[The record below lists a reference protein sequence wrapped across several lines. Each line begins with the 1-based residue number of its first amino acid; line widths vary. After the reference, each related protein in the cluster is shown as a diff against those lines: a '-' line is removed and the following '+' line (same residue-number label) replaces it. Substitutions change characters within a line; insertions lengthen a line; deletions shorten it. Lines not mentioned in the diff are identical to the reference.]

1 MLGTDIVVLGHLLT
15 PRGRVGLD
23 KIERSCS
30 EIPEAQAS
38 PRDAHHQVRALAD
51 DQLKR
56 EGNMLL

>member
-1 MLGTDIVVLGHLLT
+1 MLGHLLT

-23 KIERSCS
+23 KIERPGS
-30 EIPEAQAS
+30 EIPEAQAG